1 MPGASSPSPALGLLL
16 ALAVGLAPPLAHA
29 RVAASA
35 SLLAISTTSSTTST
49 SSSSASAPS
58 EPPADPNA
66 AGPPA
71 PISAEAAAAAH
82 EAPAPETP
90 TIGRPLKDSPKPST
104 ADQPSLVA
112 PANNVSPVS
121 PTAGMG
127 GRLMSADDP
136 EARRAEAELEGTA
149 LNSDAAADVPARL
162 PPLQRAGWW
171 SMFGAFALAS
181 TGGVFAGLAEVQ
193 EDKAERLTLT
203 LDSDTGAR
211 LVYGDIASEYSDIL
225 RIGRRDAALAK
236 GFLAAGGGFLIA
248 SVALFI
254 VHATRARKASAVR
267 ARLRPAAGG
276 LEVRF

>member
-1 MPGASSPSPALGLLL
+1 MSGASSPSPALGLVL
-16 ALAVGLAPPLAHA
+16 ALAVGLAPPHAHA
-29 RVAASA
+29 RVAAPS
-35 SLLAISTTSSTTST
+35 SPGST
-49 SSSSASAPS
+49 APAPS
-58 EPPADPNA
+58 DPPPDTGAS
-66 AGPPA
+66 GPTA
-71 PISAEAAAAAH
+71 PISAEAAAATH

-90 TIGRPLKDSPKPST
+90 TVGRPLKDPPKPST

-112 PANNVSPVS
+112 PPNNVSP

-149 LNSDAAADVPARL
+149 LTKDAAADVPARL
-162 PPLQRAGWW
+162 PPLQRRGWW
-171 SMFGAFALAS
+171 FMFGAFALAS

-203 LDSDTGAR
+203 LDADTGAR
-211 LVYGDIASEYSDIL
+211 LVYADIAGEYDDIL
-225 RIGRRDAALAK
+225 KVGRRDAALAK

-248 SVALFI
+248 GITFFI
-254 VHATRARKASAVR
+254 IHASRGRKAAAAR